1 MQSSGL
7 SAIPKD
13 TASWFTGRLS
23 KIDYIKGLDFDPF
36 PWQEAILNSKCRRII
51 INAARQSG
59 KSTITSTDPC
69 WIAKYRDKSLSI
81 VLAPTESQSQDDMR
95 KIQQFIRRDPY
106 YPKYDPASTHVNVR
120 ENESLISVVP
130 ATQSA
135 RGKSQPAVVILDEAS
150 QIEDLIYT
158 EVVTPMFTAN
168 DGRLILLSTPYGK
181 KGFFFDIFNN
191 PRPND
196 PWERY
201 EVRSPWQPI
210 QTPNGLDLIPYMDGN
225 EKAYQ
230 EERAKH
236 GIRAWFSPRHYDY
249 EEQLEKLFDMGIR
262 KYQQEYCC
270 EFVETETSVFSYD
283 EVSRMFTGKRPEV
296 RKEPVK
302 RSGVEYSIL
311 EA

>member
-1 MQSSGL
+1 MTDSGL
-7 SAIPKD
+7 LLTAKD
-13 TASWFTGRLS
+13 ARLILGACS
-23 KIDYIKGLDFDPF
+23 KIDYIKRLGFKPF
-36 PWQEAILNSKCRRII
+36 PWQEAILESQSRRII

-69 WIAKYRDKSLSI
+69 WIAKFKDKSLSI

-95 KIQQFIRRDPY
+95 KIQQFIRRDPD
-106 YPKYDPASTHVNVR
+106 YPRYDPASTHVNVR